1 MSYGRVFVLF
11 ALNEGFLSFIEIIC
25 SELGAPWARQ
35 KISRAGQIST
45 SRVLSWIAD
54 SWDAR
59 RLFPLSP
66 VALEIPLLS

>member
-1 MSYGRVFVLF
+1 MCYGRVFVLF

-25 SELGAPWARQ
+25 PELGAPWARQ
-35 KISRAGQIST
+35 ISRASQIST
-45 SRVLSWIAD
+45 SRVLSGIAD